1 VGEGRRKGKRG
12 WGWEAGSGMEIRQE
26 RGPEGQKNEQKY
38 AAAGG
43 GGEGV
48 WGKLLESPRDLGW
61 GRFSGLNLGDPS

>member
-1 VGEGRRKGKRG
+1 
-12 WGWEAGSGMEIRQE
+12 MEIRQE